1 MRDRPKARWP
11 RLMSEADAAEY
22 VGVSLRQF
30 QYERERGLWP
40 KPKNRGARINT
51 YDRKELDEA
60 VDRLGG
66 AANDPDGID
75 LDKEIFSLGTS
86 TNPLPR

>member
-1 MRDRPKARWP
+1 
-11 RLMSEADAAEY
+11 MSEADAAEY

-30 QYERERGLWP
+30 RYERDRGLWP

-51 YDRKELDEA
+51 YDRNELDDA

-66 AANDPDGID
+66 AVNDPEGID
-75 LDKEIFSLGTS
+75 LDKEIFSLGTG
-86 TNPLPR
+86 TNSISR